1 MEITRRCDYACRI
14 LRSAFRHGD
23 TFVSISEISE
33 EETIPY
39 AFARGIQHDLALA
52 GFLDTARGSKGGIR
66 LAKSPEDITIYDV
79 IVAVQGDLRLSQ
91 CSADTGVCD
100 KCSRCD
106 YRRVWLSSERLIKSF
121 YQAITLRELFEMGN
135 DHPLI
140 RAIMGSD
147 TEFAGRELAEMLA
160 RAGERRKASA
170 LERAKTRDADAAS
183 APKAAPCAEEPAQ
196 PAGGHSAVAAV
207 MAADKAARNAH
218 K

>member
-23 TFVSISEISE
+23 EFVSISEISE

-100 KCSRCD
+100 KCNRCD

-121 YQAITLRELFEMGN
+121 YRAITLRELFEMGN

-140 RAIMGSD
+140 RAIMGND
-147 TEFAGRELAEMLA
+147 TEFAGRELAKMLA
-160 RAGERRKASA
+160 RAD
-170 LERAKTRDADAAS
+170 ERAADDAQGSQVGQAAVTAEPAAAS
-183 APKAAPCAEEPAQ
+183 AEPAEQ
-196 PAGGHSAVAAV
+196 HSAVRAV
-207 MAADKAARNAH
+207 MAHDAS
-218 K
+218 

>member
-23 TFVSISEISE
+23 QFVSIADISE

-66 LAKSPEDITIYDV
+66 LAKSPESITIYDV

-91 CSADTGVCD
+91 CSADSGVCD
-100 KCSRCD
+100 KCNRCD

-140 RAIMGSD
+140 RAIMGTD
-147 TEFAGRELAEMLA
+147 TEFAGRELAKMLA
-160 RAGERRKASA
+160 HAAERN
-170 LERAKTRDADAAS
+170 
-183 APKAAPCAEEPAQ
+183 
-196 PAGGHSAVAAV
+196 
-207 MAADKAARNAH
+207 AARAREAAAGDIADGSQAVPMAGAQDELQQGSSGNR
-218 K
+218 